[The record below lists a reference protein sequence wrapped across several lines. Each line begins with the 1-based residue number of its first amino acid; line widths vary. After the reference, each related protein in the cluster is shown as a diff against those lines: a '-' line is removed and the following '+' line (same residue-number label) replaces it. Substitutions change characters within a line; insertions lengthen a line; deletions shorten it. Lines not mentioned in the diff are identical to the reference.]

1 MKLCKRIMLF
11 ATLALLL
18 LLAAAMQALAAEELP
33 EGSVYVTFEDGM
45 PKGWECANGWT
56 NGGVFNVNWR
66 RKNITIEDGIMR
78 VTIDRDAHS
87 TNGIPYSSGEFRSR
101 SFFGYGKYEVSMKAI
116 KNDGVVS
123 SFFMYT
129 GPSDNNPWDEVDV
142 EILGKDTTKV
152 QFNYFTNGVGNHEYM
167 YDLGFDASEGFHTYT
182 FEWYPDEI
190 VWYVDG
196 VEAHRVTENIPTT
209 KGKIMVNAWCG
220 INADH
225 WINAFD
231 ASNIPLTAE
240 YEWIRFTPFE
250 EN

>member
-18 LLAAAMQALAAEELP
+18 LLASAMQALAAEELP

-66 RKNITIEDGIMR
+66 RKNITIEDGIMC

-182 FEWYPDEI
+182 W
-190 VWYVDG
+190 VC
-196 VEAHRVTENIPTT
+196 R
-209 KGKIMVNAWCG
+209 
-220 INADH
+220 
-225 WINAFD
+225 
-231 ASNIPLTAE
+231 
-240 YEWIRFTPFE
+240 
-250 EN
+250 